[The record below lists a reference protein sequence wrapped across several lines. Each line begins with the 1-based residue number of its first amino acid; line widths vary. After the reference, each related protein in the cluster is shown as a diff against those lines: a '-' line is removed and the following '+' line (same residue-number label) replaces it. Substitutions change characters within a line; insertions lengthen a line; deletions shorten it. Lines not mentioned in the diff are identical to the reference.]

1 MQIDVYQAYHL
12 TEGATTATNIANAA
26 TAAAVACRTAG
37 EYHIGFA
44 VIHGLRLLYL
54 YCLQCFGNSSCKYY
68 FNVIK

>member
-1 MQIDVYQAYHL
+1 MQKMDVYQAYHL
-12 TEGATTATNIANAA
+12 TEGATTATNISNAG

-54 YCLQCFGNSSCKYY
+54 YCLQCFGNSSC
-68 FNVIK
+68 NN